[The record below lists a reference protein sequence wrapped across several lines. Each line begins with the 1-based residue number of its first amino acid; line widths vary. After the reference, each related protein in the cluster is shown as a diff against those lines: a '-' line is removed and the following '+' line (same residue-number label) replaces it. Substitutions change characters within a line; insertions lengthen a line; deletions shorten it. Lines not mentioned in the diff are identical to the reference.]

1 MGDQQKVAHGKR
13 IRPEGVSVRKGREFN
28 INGPSWVKGRRT
40 IMESIEIEY
49 QRYTQVYSN
58 SSNIYYLK
66 ESKRL
71 LNEFKQDGDI
81 MRCEL

>member
-1 MGDQQKVAHGKR
+1 
-13 IRPEGVSVRKGREFN
+13 
-28 INGPSWVKGRRT
+28 
-40 IMESIEIEY
+40 MESLEIEY

-58 SSNIYYLK
+58 SSNIYCLK